1 MLMSKLLG
9 RTLRD
14 KPAEATLPSH
24 VFLLR
29 GGYIRNVGSGIYSL
43 LTPAVKIQKKIE
55 NIIRDEMGKIGGQ
68 EILLPVTLPAELW
81 KESGRFS
88 SVGNELLRF
97 KDRANRD
104 MVLAMTHEEAVV
116 HLARSEAK
124 SYLDYPFM
132 VYQIQTKFRDEP
144 RARAGL
150 IRVREFTMKDAYSF
164 HTSQADL
171 EQYYEKVH
179 KAYENIFKRVGLDG
193 VVSICSDSGMMG
205 GNIAHEFIFLSPAG
219 EDSIVLCDNCG
230 YKANMEVAVSN
241 IDKESVQTQKLKE
254 VYTPEIKTIDDLASS
269 LNISKIH
276 TVKAVVYLTA
286 MSNKVVIVFLRG
298 DLHVNE
304 AKLRNVLGEE
314 IRELP
319 NPEDYGLKSG
329 YIGPCEDFNTKFKV
343 IYDKSLAG
351 EENLV
356 CGANKYGYHKAGFSM
371 SRDITVPKFFDV
383 YKVETSHKCA
393 HCGRNLTVRR
403 GIEVG
408 NIFQL
413 GKKYT
418 ETMHMTYTDKDGKLL
433 NPVMGC
439 YGIGVGRLLACIVE
453 NSHDDKGPIW
463 PKSVAPW
470 QVEICALNLNQDEVK
485 NVSYELYSKLS
496 KKYDVLF
503 DDRNLAA
510 GAQFADADLLGVPI
524 RIIVSKR
531 NLAENKI
538 EVKIRSEKDSH
549 KVDLNDVVGFIENFW
564 DM

>member
-254 VYTPEIKTIDDLASS
+254 VYTPKIKTIDDLASS

-286 MSNKVVIVFLRG
+286 MSNQVVIVFLRG

-329 YIGPCEDFNTKFKV
+329 YIGPCEDFHTKFKV

-356 CGANKYGYHKAGFSM
+356 CGANKHGYHKTGFSM

-393 HCGRNLTVRR
+393 HCGGNLTVRR

-524 RIIVSKR
+524 RVIVSKR

-538 EVKIRSEKDSH
+538 EVKVRSEKDYH
-549 KVDLNDVVGFIENFW
+549 KVDLNDVMGFIESFW
-564 DM
+564 NM